1 MKKLITVLFIL
12 VVSISLNNKAHSQ
25 ANSVSLN
32 GNAIYSNIE
41 DAYNAITPAFAT
53 PQLVEILPAYDG
65 STEAFPITLNLIA
78 GSNTITIRPAAGNN
92 SEVVTSASTNNYL
105 FYLGTCNN
113 VIIDGRPGGV
123 TSSPANYLTIDN
135 AFNTAS
141 NGNAGAIGFYGAD
154 NCTIRYVNSTAAL
167 GTLAFTGAR
176 NINIAG
182 NTGNPSDNN
191 VIENCVVRGG
201 LRGIQNFGLN
211 GTTINHNCIIR
222 NNDVAQFFNWG
233 SLISNDS
240 NTLIQNNKYHFTSA
254 ITTTAT
260 FLVGIQT
267 QGQYTTVENNEVTG
281 FTSLN
286 ASSYLHVS
294 DFGANNTFIGNKIH
308 SNVPDVTTTNVVVGV
323 QLSSTGTT
331 SFTENEIY
339 DLKQGAP
346 GTIIGIN
353 VASNAS
359 APGNLSIFKNRFYG
373 FSTNVGARIEGIR
386 CTPITGN
393 TINILEN
400 SLAFTDP
407 NTSATGIFGIYASDV
422 AAASEAYTANVNLN
436 SIYIGGVNSGTVG
449 VFVNSAGIFRD
460 NIFGGV
466 YNQWY
471 NNIVNERT
479 TGDANYQYH
488 LGFWLDTATGNLS
501 LDSNNYYSTD
511 PNLGFAAIWYDSL
524 FTNADITEYRGYASP
539 NEANTTFGNAN
550 FLSLNMNFEACP
562 LKSEVSV
569 ELRESTAPYN
579 IVETASG
586 LAGSN
591 FPNKIIFYNAAD
603 ATPYYIV
610 VKSAN
615 MVETWSATTVTF
627 SANGASYDFTT
638 SLAQAYGSNQK
649 LSGGIPSVYQGDAN
663 QDGFVN
669 SADVILV
676 YNDAIGFVTSP
687 STDFNCDGTT
697 DISDIIIAVNN
708 ASSFVAAIRPPGAI
722 IPSVN
727 NTTTNDN
734 VVNSQRL
741 IKMNSNPEATEVNKG
756 ILNSKVSDN

>member
-1 MKKLITVLFIL
+1 MKKLITLLFIL
-12 VVSISLNNKAHSQ
+12 AVTISLNNKAFSQ

-41 DAYNAITPAFAT
+41 DAYNAITPAFVT
-53 PQLVEILPAYDG
+53 PQLIEILSAYDG
-65 STEAFPITLNLIA
+65 STELFPITLNLIA
-78 GSNTITIRPAAGNN
+78 GTSTITIRPAAGNN
-92 SEVVTSASTNNYL
+92 GETVTSSVINNYL
-105 FYLGTCNN
+105 FFLSTCNN

-123 TSSPANYLTIDN
+123 TSSPANYLTINN
-135 AFNTAS
+135 AFNTAT
-141 NGNAGAIGFYGAD
+141 NGNAGAIGFFGAD
-154 NCTIRYVNSTAAL
+154 NCTVRYVNSTAAL
-167 GTLAFTGAR
+167 GSLTFTGAR

-182 NTGNPSDNN
+182 ATGNPSDNN
-191 VIENCVVRGG
+191 IIENCVVRGG

-211 GTTINHNCIIR
+211 ATTINHNSIIR
-222 NNDVAQFFNWG
+222 NNDVAQFFNIG

-254 ITTTAT
+254 ITTIAT

-294 DFGANNTFIGNKIH
+294 DFGANNTFKRNRIH
-308 SNVPDVTTTNVVVGV
+308 SNVPDVTATNVVVGA

-331 SFTENEIY
+331 LFTENEIY
-339 DLKQGAP
+339 DLKEGAP

-359 APGNLSIFKNRFYG
+359 APGNLSIIKNRLYG
-373 FSTNVGARIEGIR
+373 FSSLVAARIEGMR
-386 CTPITGN
+386 VTPITGN

-400 SLAFTDP
+400 NLSITAP
-407 NTSATGIFGIYASDV
+407 NNSASGIFGIYASDV
-422 AAASEAYTANVNLN
+422 AAASETYTANVNSN
-436 SIYIGGVNSGTVG
+436 SVYIGGVNLGTVG

-460 NIFGGV
+460 NLYGGV

-488 LGFWLDTATGNLS
+488 LGFWLDTASGTLS
-501 LDSNNYYSTD
+501 LDSNNYYSVD

-524 FTNADITEYRGYASP
+524 FTNADITEYRAYASP

-562 LKSEVSV
+562 LKSEVTV

-615 MVETWSATTVTF
+615 MIETWSASTVSF

-663 QDGFVN
+663 QDGIIDFN
-669 SADVILV
+669 DLIEV
-676 YNDAIGFVTSP
+676 YNDAIAFVTSP
-687 STDFNCDGTT
+687 ATDFNCDGVTDVT
-697 DISDIIIAVNN
+697 DIILAANN
-708 ASSFVAAIRPPGAI
+708 ASAFVAAIRPPGAI

-727 NTTTNDN
+727 NTTTYDN

-741 IKMNSNPEATEVNKG
+741 MKMSTKPETSDANKRNINSAIIEN
-756 ILNSKVSDN
+756 